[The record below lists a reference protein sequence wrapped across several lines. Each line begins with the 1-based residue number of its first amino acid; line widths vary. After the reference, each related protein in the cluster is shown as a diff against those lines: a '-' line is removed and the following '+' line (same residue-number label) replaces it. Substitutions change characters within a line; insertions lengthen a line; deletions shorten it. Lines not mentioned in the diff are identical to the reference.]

1 MVSWRDIE
9 DKNQTMAVSAYL
21 KLARTNSLI
30 PTMLNVETLAE
41 FISQVIPPITPEE
54 YKYIE
59 SKALMTVYNQDMNP
73 AQTSCEPVNGEPGLL
88 FHEFI
93 FLMGIIALHCM
104 GTSPST
110 SSLIED
116 FFVEKLNFTRVDP
129 DSKLKCF
136 EDFLEDDGVYS
147 DYESGSGSEL
157 EMDEQQKAFMEFLQE
172 RAAAE
177 ADFVVDFESILERL
191 DETLPMIPGKPE
203 VQEVKPPGEKDP
215 LRILFGKLM
224 PKEKSK
230 DDKKKKKAVKK
241 APKAKK
247 GEKPPPPLRWA
258 DVPEPTGPSTLD
270 LIRKAT
276 QQVND
281 NIFPQNIRG
290 EHCNPGVMPTI
301 IKEVFFPPDAP
312 MEVATLMESSLV
324 YQNSA
329 NYEMAVKSL
338 EMARDRWRI
347 LAIPPPLPSDESP
360 VKVNKKDKL
369 SAPPVPVMLRAE

>member
-1 MVSWRDIE
+1 
-9 DKNQTMAVSAYL
+9 
-21 KLARTNSLI
+21 
-30 PTMLNVETLAE
+30 
-41 FISQVIPPITPEE
+41 
-54 YKYIE
+54 
-59 SKALMTVYNQDMNP
+59 MNP
-73 AQTSCEPVNGEPGLL
+73 SQTSCEPVSGEPGLL

-93 FLMGIIALHCM
+93 FLLGLVALNFM
-104 GTSPST
+104 TLASST
-110 SSLIED
+110 SILIEN
-116 FFVEKLNFTRVDP
+116 FFVEKLNFTKVDS
-129 DSKLKCF
+129 DTKLKTYEELM
-136 EDFLEDDGVYS
+136 EDEGVYS
-147 DYESGSGSEL
+147 DEVSGSGSEL

-177 ADFVVDFESILERL
+177 ANFVIDFEEILNTL
-191 DETLPMIPGKPE
+191 DDCLPMIPGKPE
-203 VQEVKPPGEKDP
+203 VQQVNPMPYNDP
-215 LRILFGKLM
+215 IRITFGKLM
-224 PKEKSK
+224 PKEKK
-230 DDKKKKKAVKK
+230 EDDKKKKKAAKK

-258 DVPEPTGPSTLD
+258 DVPEPSGPTTLD

-276 QQVND
+276 KDVND

-347 LAIPPPLPSDESP
+347 LMIPPNPEDSTKLT
-360 VKVNKKDKL
+360 KK
-369 SAPPVPVMLRAE
+369 